1 MEKTATQNYLDLLPD
16 STKQKFAPVFGD
28 IAKFY
33 ITVYLIARNEHII
46 GNDKPDR
53 HEDKLDVIHNVQNRI
68 EAFLNQND
76 LPGKDIMADIA
87 SDYFEDYVH
96 YREPEIDMSN
106 EEFLDIIRKV
116 SQLK

>member
-1 MEKTATQNYLDLLPD
+1 MEKTATQNYLNLLPD
-16 STKQKFAPVFGD
+16 STKLKFTPTFGD
-28 IAKFY
+28 ITKFY
-33 ITVYLIARNEHII
+33 TTVYLIARNEHII

-53 HEDKLDVIHNVQNRI
+53 YEDKLAVIHDVQSRI

-96 YREPEIDMSN
+96 YRDSEINMTND
-106 EEFLDIIRKV
+106 EFLDIIRKI
-116 SQLK
+116 SHLK